1 VTVLMAVLAQA
12 THDMVP
18 PDALTVGAFSLFFT
32 SVFFFFFF
40 LAFCGG
46 NLDDEKI
53 DI

>member
-40 LAFCGG
+40 FSLFVVAISMM
-46 NLDDEKI
+46 KK
-53 DI
+53 